1 MQDAELIFENGQV
14 LTMVPGAPP
23 AQAVALAQGRVLATG
38 SNAGVARTRGPG
50 TQVVDLA
57 GRTLV
62 PGLIDAHAHMEREGL
77 KTLRPS
83 LAHARNIADVLA
95 VVAAEAARLP
105 RGAWIVTMPVGQPP
119 FYFGGPS
126 NLAEGRMPDRHELDA
141 VAPDHLVYIP
151 GLFGNWGVPP
161 GHSALNSRALALHRI
176 DDTTCPDC
184 SGLQIE
190 LGPDGQP
197 NGVIVETNKR
207 PLVEF
212 SVLTQVPAFGFDDR
226 LEGLRRSLPLYHA
239 CGTTS
244 IYEGHGSSPETIAV
258 YRRLW
263 EEGGLTMRTRLCV
276 SPTWSNVTEA
286 RLAMRDW
293 LSHARG
299 RGTGDTMLSVSGVYI
314 GLGGDK
320 AAASAVR
327 RALPNTGWMGFVEWA
342 NRIEDFSDY
351 AWLAAEHD
359 LRVHSVVVDRLAE
372 VLDVFEAIDAR
383 FPLAGRRWVV
393 EHVGHV
399 TAQDIARVKR
409 LGLMVTS
416 IPFYMLWK
424 NGAARLAD
432 EARHGSFLPQ
442 RDLLEAGLPLAA
454 GSDNIPVSLFTAV
467 WASVARQ
474 ERTTGRVIGPAQS
487 LDRLQALQTVTRNG
501 AFLSFEEDR
510 KGTLA
515 PGHWA
520 DIAVLNADPLG
531 VPVDELAHIRAELTL
546 VGGRVVHGQPPTDR
560 ISLPSS

>member
-1 MQDAELIFENGQV
+1 MPGAELIFSGGQV
-14 LTMVPGAPP
+14 LTMVPGATP
-23 AQAVALAQGRVLATG
+23 ARAVALAQGKVLAVG
-38 SNAGVARTRGPG
+38 SEAEVAATRGPD

-83 LAHARNIADVLA
+83 LAHAKNIADVLA
-95 VVAAEAARLP
+95 VVATEAARLP
-105 RGAWIVTMPVGQPP
+105 RGAWIVTMPVGRPP
-119 FYFGGPS
+119 FYFGGPL
-126 NLAEGRMPDRHELDA
+126 NLAEGRMPNRYELDA
-141 VAPDHLVYIP
+141 VAPEHPVYIP

-184 SGLQIE
+184 SGLSIE
-190 LGPDGQP
+190 LGADGQP

-212 SVLTQVPAFGFDDR
+212 SVLTQVPAFGFEDR

-276 SPTWSNVTEA
+276 SPTWSSVQEA

-299 RGTGDTMLSVSGVYI
+299 RGTGDPMLSIGGIYI

-320 AAASAVR
+320 AAANAVR

-342 NRIEDFSDY
+342 NRIEDFRDY

-359 LRVHSVVVDRLAE
+359 LRVHSVVVDRLTE

-383 FPLAGRRWVV
+383 FELAGRRWVV
-393 EHVGHV
+393 EHVGRV

-424 NGAARLAD
+424 NGAPRLSAKEGQEED
-432 EARHGSFLPQ
+432 SFLPQ
-442 RDLLEAGLPLAA
+442 RALLEAGLPLAA

-474 ERTTGRVIGPAQS
+474 ERTTGRAINPGQA

-520 DIAVLNADPLG
+520 DLAVLSADPLT
-531 VPVDELAHIRAELTL
+531 VPVDELAHVHAELTL
-546 VGGRVVHGQPPTDR
+546 VGGRAVHGHSFLQAK
-560 ISLPSS
+560 SS

>member
-1 MQDAELIFENGQV
+1 MAAAELILANGQV
-14 LTMVPGAPP
+14 LTMEPSAAP
-23 AQAVALAQGRVLATG
+23 ARAVALAGGRVLAVG
-38 SNAGVARTRGPG
+38 SEAEVARTR
-50 TQVVDLA
+50 TADTRVIDLG
-57 GRTLV
+57 GRTVL
-62 PGLIDAHAHMEREGL
+62 PGLVDAHAHMEREGL

-83 LAHARNIADVLA
+83 LAHTTCIADVLA
-95 VVAAEAARLP
+95 VVAAEAARTP
-105 RGAWIVTMPVGQPP
+105 PGRWIVTMPVGRPP

-126 NLAEGRMPDRHELDA
+126 NLAERRMPNRHELDA
-141 VAPDHLVYIP
+141 VAPDHPVYIP

-176 DDTTCPDC
+176 DEHTCPDC
-184 SGLQIE
+184 GGLQIE
-190 LGPDGQP
+190 LGDDGRP

-263 EEGGLTMRTRLCV
+263 EEGGLSMRTRLCV
-276 SPTWSNVTEA
+276 SPTWSNVAEA

-293 LSHARG
+293 LAHARG
-299 RGTGDTMLSVSGVYI
+299 RGSGDPMLAIGGIYV
-314 GLGGDK
+314 GLGGDR
-320 AAASAVR
+320 AAAHAVR

-342 NRIEDFSDY
+342 NRIEDFRDY

-359 LRVHSVVVDRLAE
+359 LRVHSVVVDRLSE
-372 VLDVFEAIDAR
+372 VLEVFEAIDAR

-393 EHVGHV
+393 EHVGYV
-399 TAQDIARVKR
+399 TASDIERVKR

-424 NGAARLAD
+424 NGAPRLAD
-432 EARHGSFLPQ
+432 LERQEEFLPQ
-442 RDLLEAGLPLAA
+442 RALLEAGLPLAA

-467 WASVARQ
+467 WASVARE
-474 ERTTGRVIGPAQS
+474 ERTTGRAIGPGQALS
-487 LDRLQALQTVTRNG
+487 RLQALETVTRNG

-515 PGHWA
+515 PGRYA
-520 DIAVLNADPLG
+520 DLAVLDADPLT
-531 VPVDELAHIRAELTL
+531 VPLEALAQVHAELTL
-546 VGGRVVHGQPPTDR
+546 VGGRAVHDSGGWLD
-560 ISLPSS
+560 